1 MRHLNRSS
9 CMDEFVHIYEN
20 SLYLDICN
28 KLIEIYE
35 NTISLGKHENIKNN
49 YKPNFTQFNLTENCK
64 INDEVNSIHN
74 HVIKKTLEYRNKYY
88 EYMDSRVFP
97 ESHAFEQFRIK
108 KYEPN
113 GEDMFDTHVDVQDY
127 SSARRYLS
135 FFWYLNDVDIGGNT
149 VFNDVVISPRSGK
162 LVVFPPL
169 WLFPHRGEPP
179 ISGPKYLLSTY
190 LHYK

>member
-1 MRHLNRSS
+1 
-9 CMDEFVHIYEN
+9 MDEFVHIYEN
-20 SLYLDICN
+20 ALDLDICN